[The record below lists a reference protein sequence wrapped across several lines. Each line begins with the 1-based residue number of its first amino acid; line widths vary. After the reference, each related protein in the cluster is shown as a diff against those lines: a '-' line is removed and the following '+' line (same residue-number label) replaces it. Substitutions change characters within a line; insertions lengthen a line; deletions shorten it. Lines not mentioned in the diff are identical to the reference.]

1 MSTGHLSDGHD
12 ETCKPRFVRA
22 AVTAV
27 RKLSDETREEAER
40 KQKEIDD
47 FKKKRRPGLRKT
59 KAAQKPRSG
68 EKKSKNLSPGFGP
81 LISAPLFGDNTKLS
95 RRKARVFRS
104 RLEKVDT
111 QRRLI

>member
-1 MSTGHLSDGHD
+1 MSTGHLSDEHD
-12 ETCKPRFVRA
+12 DTCKPRFVRA

-47 FKKKRRPGLRKT
+47 FKKKMRPGLRKT
-59 KAAQKPRSG
+59 KAAQKPRLG

-81 LISAPLFGDNTKLS
+81 VISAPLFGDTKLS
-95 RRKARVFRS
+95 RRKARIFRS

-111 QRRLI
+111 QRSLM